1 MYYVKDGIL
10 VDKDG
15 YLAATISVTPLED
28 YKIQTCHTFSQLVPL
43 KSNIRITSNSKHRN
57 ERRAIPVQ
65 SAFCHC
71 FLECSEWDKMDG

>member
-1 MYYVKDGIL
+1 MTYIL
-10 VDKDG
+10 NIERHKAE
-15 YLAATISVTPLED
+15 AALEN
-28 YKIQTCHTFSQLVPL
+28 YKSQTRHTFSQLVPL

-57 ERRAIPVQ
+57 ERRAISVQ